1 MDEREHIISSS
12 HRNDHKHLSL
22 FRMFFFIFFLF
33 STLCLFGQ
41 TTEIQMAK
49 EDTIG
54 TSTIV
59 LDEPADR
66 VRVFSKGSV
75 QYQEL
80 IGNVRLRHDST
91 FMRMDS
97 AIIDDN
103 NQVEAYGNVV
113 IQELD
118 STYVFSDTLW
128 YDGNTQIAELRGDV
142 VLEKGDQKL
151 FSDHLIYNLETRIA
165 NYDQKSYMTDE
176 QLQLSSLKGVY
187 YVNENRVH
195 FEDSV
200 LVISDTFNLKA
211 DSMAFFTDEYR
222 VRFIGPT
229 ILYND
234 SSRIYTERGYY
245 LLHEDEALFHEN
257 AQFISRETSG
267 RADSIFYFGESGIYE
282 LIGNAYMEK
291 EGEMASAKKII
302 YHEKEGLL
310 YLYEDAVVEGE
321 DIYATGDSLVYD
333 TETNAVKARGRS
345 TVKRKDFDLTS
356 DFLDYNDELQQ
367 GFASGDVI
375 WTDSS
380 GTKRIFTDTMQ
391 FSADGQT
398 ARAMSVERRPM
409 FEWTNENND
418 TLYLISDTLLTFQT
432 ISSDQDSAGMEI
444 LDTTQDFTAFYDVAI
459 LRDDVRGRAD
469 SLAYLEKDSVIV
481 LYGDPILWMDTTQLS
496 GDTIFINIVE
506 GTIHDV
512 LIRGN
517 AFIITSPDS
526 VFFNQIKGRDI
537 KAYFEEGRLVRT
549 DVEGNA
555 ESIYFPLDEQGAYI
569 GMNKIV
575 CSKIEMYFEE
585 NNVTGIAFL
594 DQPTGDLYAMN
605 EVDDENSVLQGY
617 EDRGSLRPLSIE
629 SERKI
634 KGEILPSSGGL

>member
-1 MDEREHIISSS
+1 MKGKKYITIPFPGGIQ
-12 HRNDHKHLSL
+12 KYLSL
-22 FRMFFFIFFLF
+22 FRFLFLLIFFLSGSF
-33 STLCLFGQ
+33 IFGQ
-41 TTEIQMAK
+41 TTEMQMAK
-49 EDTIG
+49 GDSIG

-80 IGNVRLRHDST
+80 TGNVRLRHDST

-118 STYVFSDTLW
+118 STYIFADTLW

-142 VLEKGDQKL
+142 VLEKNEQKL

-165 NYDQKSYMTDE
+165 NYEQKSFMTDE
-176 QLQLSSLKGVY
+176 ELQLSSLKGVF

-211 DSMAFFTDEYR
+211 DSMAFFTDEYK

-245 LLHEDEALFHEN
+245 LLHEEEALFYQN
-257 AQFISRETSG
+257 AQFLSRNTTG
-267 RADSIFYFGESGIYE
+267 RADSIFYFGERGVYE
-282 LIGNAYMEK
+282 LIGDAFMEQ
-291 EGEMASAKKII
+291 EGETASARKII

-310 YLYEDAVVEGE
+310 YLYEDAVVEGK
-321 DIYATGDSLVYD
+321 DVYATGDSLVYD

-375 WTDSS
+375 WADSS
-380 GTKRIFTDTMQ
+380 GTKRIFTDTIR

-398 ARAMSVERRPM
+398 AKAMSKLQRPM
-409 FEWTNENND
+409 FEWTNENQD

-432 ISSDQDSAGMEI
+432 VVSERDSAGVEI
-444 LDTTQDFTAFYDVAI
+444 SDTTQDFTAFHDVAI
-459 LRDDVRGRAD
+459 LRDDVKGRAD

-496 GDTIFINIVE
+496 GDTIFMNIVD

-526 VFFNQIKGRDI
+526 IFFNQIKGRDI
-537 KAYFEEGRLVRT
+537 KAYFEEGKLVRT

-594 DQPTGDLYAMN
+594 DQPSGDLFSMK
-605 EVDDENSVLQGY
+605 EVDDANSVLKGY
-617 EDRGSLRPLSIE
+617 QNRGSLRPVSIE

-634 KGEILPSSGGL
+634 KEKIPPVPEL

>member
-1 MDEREHIISSS
+1 MEEKKYITIPFSEGIP
-12 HRNDHKHLSL
+12 KYLSL
-22 FRMFFFIFFLF
+22 FRFCIFLTFFLSGTFIF
-33 STLCLFGQ
+33 SQ
-41 TTEIQMAK
+41 TTEIRMAK
-49 EDTIG
+49 GDSIG

-66 VRVFSKGSV
+66 VRVFSKGSI

-80 IGNVRLRHDST
+80 TGNVRIRHDST

-118 STYVFSDTLW
+118 STYIFADTLW

-142 VLEKGDQKL
+142 VLEKNEQKL

-165 NYDQKSYMTDE
+165 NYDQKSFMTDE
-176 QLQLSSLKGVY
+176 ELQLSSLKGVF
-187 YVNENRVH
+187 YVNENRVQ

-211 DSMAFFTDEYR
+211 DSMAFFTDEYK

-245 LLHEDEALFHEN
+245 LLHEEEALFYQN
-257 AQFISRETSG
+257 AQFLSRNTTG
-267 RADSIFYFGESGIYE
+267 RADSIFYFGKKGVYE
-282 LIGNAYMEK
+282 LIGEAFMEQ
-291 EGEMASAKKII
+291 EGETASARKIV
-302 YHEKEGLL
+302 YHEREGLL
-310 YLYEDAVVEGE
+310 YLYGDAVVEGE
-321 DIYATGDSLVYD
+321 DVYATGDTLLYD

-356 DFLDYNDELQQ
+356 DYLDYNDELQQ

-375 WTDSS
+375 WADSS
-380 GTKRIFTDTMQ
+380 GTKRIFTDTIR

-398 ARAMSVERRPM
+398 AKAMSKLQRPM
-409 FEWTNENND
+409 FEWTNENQD

-432 ISSDQDSAGMEI
+432 VSSEQDSAGMEI
-444 LDTTQDFTAFYDVAI
+444 SDTTQDFTAFYDVAI
-459 LRDDVRGRAD
+459 LRDDVKGRAD
-469 SLAYLEKDSVIV
+469 SLVYLEKDSVIV

-496 GDTIFINIVE
+496 GDTIFMNIVD

-594 DQPTGDLYAMN
+594 DQPSGDLFSMK
-605 EVDDENSVLQGY
+605 EVDDSNSVLKGY
-617 EDRGSLRPLSIE
+617 QNRGSLRPVSIE

-634 KGEILPSSGGL
+634 KRKIYPVPEL